1 MIKDLISSKGKE
13 ISVLEG
19 TEKLEYLIDLA
30 KEVGNLDNK
39 YKKDEYKIFG
49 CASNLW
55 VVGQKNQDNNMHYQF
70 DADAFITKGTTK
82 LVIDIL
88 NNQSANEIMEL
99 KKEDFKPLGIM
110 ELLTA
115 QRQNGLGN
123 LIDRLI
129 ILAKAK

>member
-1 MIKDLISSKGKE
+1 MIKDLIKKKGEE

-19 TEKLEYLIDLA
+19 SDRLEYLIDLA
-30 KEVGNLDNK
+30 KENTNLDDK
-39 YKKDEYKIFG
+39 YKNDKNKIFG

-55 VVGQKNQDNNMHYQF
+55 VVGHKNSNDQIEYNF
-70 DADAFITKGTTK
+70 DADAFITKGTAK
-82 LVIDIL
+82 FVIDIL
-88 NNQSANEIMEL
+88 NNQSAKEIASL

-123 LIDRLI
+123 LLDFLI
-129 ILAKAK
+129 KLAK